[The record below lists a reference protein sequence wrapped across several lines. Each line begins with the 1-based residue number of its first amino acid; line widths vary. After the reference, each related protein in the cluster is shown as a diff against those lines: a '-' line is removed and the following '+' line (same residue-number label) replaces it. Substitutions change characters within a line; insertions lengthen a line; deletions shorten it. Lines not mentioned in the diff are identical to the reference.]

1 MLQDDSQ
8 RRRRFLKASGLATTG
23 LLAGCLDQLGDG
35 GDGGGGGGGNG
46 GGTSTGG
53 GGSSEPV
60 TIGATLPLSGAF
72 SDTGVYV
79 RDGYRHWE
87 SQLNEGDGL
96 LGRDVE
102 LIIEDDQSEPSQGVS
117 LLQRLINQEN
127 VDLLLGGY
135 PGSTAAGQM
144 QVADEQNMVYVSM
157 GGHMSSFEQG
167 FEFTF
172 GAPPLMGQWW
182 YNGFFNWL
190 STQPEDTRPT
200 SAAAITIDNRDGEA
214 VYECT
219 TRNLDDLGIPL
230 DMDERYTLPLDSA
243 QSLVSQAKDMGADLF
258 IANGFFPDGVQT
270 VQAVHDVEYRPK
282 ALLQGVGSLTPAWEQ
297 ELGELG
303 NYIVSG
309 TSMHPDLPFEGVDQ
323 LKQAASERYDRDT
336 TPIYFM
342 FGYSWAQTLQQGVEG
357 AGTVDNP
364 AVKDW
369 LHDSC
374 VQTVGGEY
382 CFDERGLPDPIEYAT
397 QVQDGT
403 AELVWPED
411 VATTDVVYPYGEQ
424 F

>member
-1 MLQDDSQ
+1 MI
-8 RRRRFLKASGLATTG
+8 GLV
-23 LLAGCLDQLGDG
+23 AGCLDSGSTGTG
-35 GDGGGGGGGNG
+35 GDGE
-46 GGTSTGG
+46 GT
-53 GGSSEPV
+53 PIK
-60 TIGATLPLSGAF
+60 IGATLPLSGAY
-72 SDTGVYV
+72 SDTGVFV
-79 RDGYRHWE
+79 RDGYRQWE
-87 SQLNEGDGL
+87 TEINEGDGL
-96 LGRDVE
+96 LGRDVN

-144 QVADEQNMVYVSM
+144 QVADEQGMTYISM

-167 FEFTF
+167 FEYTF

-182 YNGFFNWL
+182 YDGFFNWL
-190 STQPEDTRPT
+190 SNQPEDMWPAK
-200 SAAAITIDNRDGEA
+200 AAAITIDNPVGQA
-214 VYECT
+214 IYECT
-219 TRNLDDLGIPL
+219 MRNLNNLGIPL
-230 DMDERYTLPLDSA
+230 EMDERYGLPLDSA
-243 QSLVSQAKDMGADLF
+243 QSLVSQAKNINADLF

-282 ALLQGVGSLTPAWEQ
+282 AFLQGVGSLTPAWEE

-309 TSMHPDLPFEGVDQ
+309 TSMHPDLPFEGIDQ
-323 LKQAASERYDRDT
+323 LKQAASQRYDRNT
-336 TPIYFM
+336 TPQYFM
-342 FGYSWAQTLQQGVEG
+342 FGYSWAETLQQGVEG
-357 AGTVDNP
+357 AGNIDNT
-364 AVKDW
+364 AIKDW
-369 LHDSC
+369 LHNNC

-403 AELVWPED
+403 AELTWPSD
-411 VATTDVVYPYGEQ
+411 VATTEVVYPYGEQ

>member
-1 MLQDDSQ
+1 MARYGNG
-8 RRRRFLKASGLATTG
+8 RRRTFLKASGLTMIG
-23 LLAGCLDQLGDG
+23 LVAGCLDSGSTGTG
-35 GDGGGGGGGNG
+35 GDSE
-46 GGTSTGG
+46 GT
-53 GGSSEPV
+53 PIK
-60 TIGATLPLSGAF
+60 IGATLPLSGAY
-72 SDTGVYV
+72 SDTGVFV
-79 RDGYRHWE
+79 RDGYRQWE
-87 SQLNEGDGL
+87 TEINEGDGL
-96 LGRDVE
+96 LGRDVN

-144 QVADEQNMVYVSM
+144 QVADEQGMTYISM

-167 FEFTF
+167 FEYTF

-190 STQPEDTRPT
+190 SNQPEDMWPAK
-200 SAAAITIDNRDGEA
+200 AAAITIDNPVGQA
-214 VYECT
+214 IYECT
-219 TRNLDDLGIPL
+219 TRNLNNLGIPL
-230 DMDERYTLPLDSA
+230 EMDERYGLPLDSA
-243 QSLVSQAKDMGADLF
+243 QSLVSQAKNINADLF

-282 ALLQGVGSLTPAWEQ
+282 AFLQGVGSLTPAWEE

-309 TSMHPDLPFEGVDQ
+309 TSMHPDLPFEGIDQ
-323 LKQAASERYDRDT
+323 LKQAASQRYDRNT
-336 TPIYFM
+336 TPQYFM
-342 FGYSWAQTLQQGVEG
+342 FGYSWAETLQQGVEG
-357 AGTVDNP
+357 AGNIDNT
-364 AVKDW
+364 AIKDW
-369 LHDSC
+369 LHNNC

-403 AELVWPED
+403 AELTWPSD
-411 VATTDVVYPYGEQ
+411 VATTEVVYPYGEQ

>member
-1 MLQDDSQ
+1 MARYGNG
-8 RRRRFLKASGLATTG
+8 RRRTFLKASGLMMIE
-23 LLAGCLDQLGDG
+23 LVAGCLDSGSTGTG
-35 GDGGGGGGGNG
+35 GDGE
-46 GGTSTGG
+46 GT
-53 GGSSEPV
+53 PIKV
-60 TIGATLPLSGAF
+60 GATLPLSGAY
-72 SDTGVYV
+72 SDTGVFV
-79 RDGYRHWE
+79 RDGYRQWE
-87 SQLNEGDGL
+87 TEINEGDGL
-96 LGRDVE
+96 LGRDVN

-144 QVADEQNMVYVSM
+144 QVADEQGMTYISM

-167 FEFTF
+167 FEYTF

-190 STQPEDTRPT
+190 SNQPKDMWPAK
-200 SAAAITIDNRDGEA
+200 AAAITIDNPVGQA
-214 VYECT
+214 IYECT
-219 TRNLDDLGIPL
+219 TRNLNNLGIPL
-230 DMDERYTLPLDSA
+230 EMDERYGLPLDSA
-243 QSLVSQAKDMGADLF
+243 QSLVSQAKNINADLF

-282 ALLQGVGSLTPAWEQ
+282 AFLQGVGSLTPAWEE

-309 TSMHPDLPFEGVDQ
+309 TSMHPDLPFEGIDQ
-323 LKQAASERYDRDT
+323 LKQAASQRYDRNT
-336 TPIYFM
+336 TPQYFM
-342 FGYSWAQTLQQGVEG
+342 FGYSWAETLQQGVEG
-357 AGTVDNP
+357 AGNIDNT
-364 AVKDW
+364 AIKDW
-369 LHDSC
+369 LHNNC

-403 AELVWPED
+403 AELTWPSD
-411 VATTDVVYPYGEQ
+411 VATTEVVYPYGEQ